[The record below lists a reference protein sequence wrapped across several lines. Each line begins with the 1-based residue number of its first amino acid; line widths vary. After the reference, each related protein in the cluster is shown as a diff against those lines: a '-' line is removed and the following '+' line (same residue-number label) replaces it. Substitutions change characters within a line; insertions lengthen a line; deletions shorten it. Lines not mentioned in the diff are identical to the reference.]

1 MWGGRKRNALQGH
14 SPSYKPI
21 SVLGGLKVTTKWKKS
36 DEGDLDQGLE
46 WDTPLP
52 TLSELSPL
60 FKMMEQRPENVVFP
74 YAQKENKLDLVNTWD
89 CHWGPLIWSFI
100 SQMGEQKAWDWV
112 IFSKSHGGLVTGQE
126 LWFPTSWHHCLWG
139 EKGAEGR
146 RQRDPYEE
154 PWRGDR
160 MPRLLLL
167 ALSSAQLVTHV
178 PQFPRL

>member
-21 SVLGGLKVTTKWKKS
+21 NVLEGLKVTTKWKKS
-36 DEGDLDQGLE
+36 DESDLDQGLE

-60 FKMMEQRPENVVFP
+60 FKMMEQRLENVVFP
-74 YAQKENKLDLVNTWD
+74 YAQKENKLDFMNTWD

-126 LWFPTSWHHCLWG
+126 LDFPLSDTIACG
-139 EKGAEGR
+139 ERRGQRGEGSGT
-146 RQRDPYEE
+146 PTKSPGEE
-154 PWRGDR
+154 TGCSDSCCW
-160 MPRLLLL
+160 LCHQ
-167 ALSSAQLVTHV
+167 LS
-178 PQFPRL
+178 